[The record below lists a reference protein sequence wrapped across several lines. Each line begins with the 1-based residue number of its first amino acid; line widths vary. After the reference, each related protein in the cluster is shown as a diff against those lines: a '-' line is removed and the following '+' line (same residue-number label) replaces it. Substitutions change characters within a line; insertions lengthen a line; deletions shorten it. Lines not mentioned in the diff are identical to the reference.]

1 MFFSVAMILM
11 PIIAF
16 AVMHV
21 GAFLNKVFA
30 ETSFQ
35 MAIAQKGVQYIR
47 SKNVFLLQAGVKKV
61 FNGSSLSSMLTTV
74 VVICEKSDHFLTSKS
89 LSQ

>member
-1 MFFSVAMILM
+1 MFIKSYASQKEIKSYFGIHQSNTSIFSVAMILM

-47 SKNVFLLQAGVKKV
+47 SKNVFLLQELVKTH
-61 FNGSSLSSMLTTV
+61 NRNLL
-74 VVICEKSDHFLTSKS
+74 VI
-89 LSQ
+89 

>member
-1 MFFSVAMILM
+1 MTLLLATNNLIFSVAMILM

-47 SKNVFLLQAGVKKV
+47 SKNVFLLQEKVKTH
-61 FNGSSLSSMLTTV
+61 NLCDITQ
-74 VVICEKSDHFLTSKS
+74 IY
-89 LSQ
+89 

>member
-1 MFFSVAMILM
+1 MILM

-61 FNGSSLSSMLTTV
+61 FLM
-74 VVICEKSDHFLTSKS
+74 EK
-89 LSQ
+89 

>member
-1 MFFSVAMILM
+1 MTLLLANKNLIFSVAMILM

-47 SKNVFLLQAGVKKV
+47 SKNVFLLQ
-61 FNGSSLSSMLTTV
+61 
-74 VVICEKSDHFLTSKS
+74 E
-89 LSQ
+89 

>member
-1 MFFSVAMILM
+1 MEIKKNCTLTYGGNPSTYTLDATNDSIFSVAMILM

-35 MAIAQKGVQYIR
+35 MGIAQKGVQYIR
-47 SKNVFLLQAGVKKV
+47 SKNVFLLQ
-61 FNGSSLSSMLTTV
+61 
-74 VVICEKSDHFLTSKS
+74 E
-89 LSQ
+89 

>member
-1 MFFSVAMILM
+1 MFIKSYAAQKKDKKYIGIHQPNTSIFSVAMILM

-47 SKNVFLLQAGVKKV
+47 SKNVFLLQ
-61 FNGSSLSSMLTTV
+61 
-74 VVICEKSDHFLTSKS
+74 E
-89 LSQ
+89 

>member
-1 MFFSVAMILM
+1 MAVLYIFETSITLLLPNNLIFSVAMILM

-30 ETSFQ
+30 ETTFQ

-47 SKNVFLLQAGVKKV
+47 SKNVFLLQ
-61 FNGSSLSSMLTTV
+61 
-74 VVICEKSDHFLTSKS
+74 E
-89 LSQ
+89 

>member
-1 MFFSVAMILM
+1 MAVLYIFETSITLLLTNNLIFSVAMILM

-30 ETSFQ
+30 ETTFQ

-47 SKNVFLLQAGVKKV
+47 SKNVFLLQ
-61 FNGSSLSSMLTTV
+61 
-74 VVICEKSDHFLTSKS
+74 E
-89 LSQ
+89 

>member
-1 MFFSVAMILM
+1 MEIKKNCTLTYGGNPTYTLDATNDSIFSVAMILM

-35 MAIAQKGVQYIR
+35 MGIAQKGVQYIR
-47 SKNVFLLQAGVKKV
+47 SKNVFLLQ
-61 FNGSSLSSMLTTV
+61 
-74 VVICEKSDHFLTSKS
+74 E
-89 LSQ
+89 

>member
-1 MFFSVAMILM
+1 MAVLYICGANMSLILAKIYLIFSVAMILM

-30 ETSFQ
+30 ETTFQ

-47 SKNVFLLQAGVKKV
+47 SKNVFLLQ
-61 FNGSSLSSMLTTV
+61 
-74 VVICEKSDHFLTSKS
+74 E
-89 LSQ
+89 

>member
-1 MFFSVAMILM
+1 MILM

-16 AVMHV
+16 AIMHI

-35 MAIAQKGVQYIR
+35 LGIGQKGVQYVR
-47 SKNVFLLQAGVKKV
+47 SKNVFLLQE
-61 FNGSSLSSMLTTV
+61 LTLN
-74 VVICEKSDHFLTSKS
+74 IF
-89 LSQ
+89 

>member
-1 MFFSVAMILM
+1 MTLLLAKIYLIFSVAMILM

-47 SKNVFLLQAGVKKV
+47 SKNVFLLQEQVKTHNLCDISYV
-61 FNGSSLSSMLTTV
+61 T
-74 VVICEKSDHFLTSKS
+74 
-89 LSQ
+89 